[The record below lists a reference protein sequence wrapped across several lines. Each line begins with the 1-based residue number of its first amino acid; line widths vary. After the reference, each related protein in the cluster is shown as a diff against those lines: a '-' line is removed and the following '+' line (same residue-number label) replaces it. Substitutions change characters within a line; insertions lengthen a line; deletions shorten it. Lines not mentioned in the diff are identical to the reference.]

1 MLTRMSISGG
11 ILIFLILVLRRFTV
25 QKLPKR
31 LFVLLWDIALL
42 RLLLPVSIPV
52 QLPANHVTTAL
63 RNAGNTAFVL
73 HGNEIPISET
83 ASGHFDVPNILYLL
97 WLLGTAVW
105 SVVFAYRYRKE
116 CGKIKE
122 ALPLSPEE
130 EKGLRTLVQIPG
142 WVTLKKS
149 DQILTPVSF
158 GFIHPRILLSS
169 VFPVTDRTQL
179 KYVLTHELIHVKR
192 MDNLRKLMMAAA
204 VCMHWWNPAVW
215 VMQYLYSRDLE
226 LSCDEKVVSYYGED
240 SKEEY
245 ALTLVALAQM
255 KSSAYWFSSGF
266 GKHAVKERI
275 EAIMKFKKITV
286 MTLAVAVLLA
296 GPAITV
302 FAKNTPKENVTKETF
317 YDMESIA
324 AEYGAF
330 GVSYDAKEG
339 HLMYKGQII
348 GYFRDEKSPDIY
360 TDGDGI
366 IGIIVKRDA
375 NNQITGL
382 ETVDVPRILST
393 TGDDVK
399 FVTYTDEK
407 DGKENGIVSAL
418 SYDSD
423 GLTGTYHGK
432 QIAGLYDCDTGMYFV
447 SDEKEKKNSVYLKK
461 KGEKLTEIT
470 KKEFNRLVKAAKK

>member
-11 ILIFLILVLRRFTV
+11 ILIFLILVLRFFTV

-52 QLPANHVTTAL
+52 RLPAGHVTTAI
-63 RNAGNTAFVL
+63 RNAGNSALVFY
-73 HGNEIPISET
+73 GSEIQKAKPP
-83 ASGHFDVPNILYLL
+83 SGHFEVQNILFLL
-97 WLLGTAVW
+97 WILGMAVW

-116 CGKIKE
+116 CGKINE
-122 ALPLSPEE
+122 ALPLSPKEE
-130 EKGLRTLVQIPG
+130 DELRTLARIPG
-142 WVTLKKS
+142 WVSLKKS
-149 DQILTPVSF
+149 DRILTPVSF
-158 GFIHPRILLSS
+158 GVIHPQILLSS
-169 VFPVTDRTQL
+169 VIPVTDWTQL
-179 KYVLTHELIHVKR
+179 KYVLTHELVHVKR

-204 VCMHWWNPAVW
+204 VCLHWWNPAIW

-226 LSCDEKVVSYYGED
+226 LSCDEKVVLYYGED

-255 KSSAYWFSSGF
+255 KSGAYWFSSGF

-275 EAIMKFKKITV
+275 EAIMKFKKITA

-296 GPAITV
+296 GTAITV
-302 FAKNTPKENVTKETF
+302 FAKNTPKENITKETIN
-317 YDMESIA
+317 DMEAMA

-330 GVSYDAKEG
+330 GVSYDSKEG

-360 TDGDGI
+360 TDGDGT

-375 NNQITGL
+375 NNQITEL
-382 ETVDVPRILST
+382 ETVDVPRVLST
-393 TGDDVK
+393 TGEDVK
-399 FVTYTDEK
+399 FVTYADEK
-407 DGKENGIVSAL
+407 GDKGNGIVSTL

-432 QIAGLYDCDTGMYFV
+432 QIAGLFDCDSGMYYV
-447 SDEKEKKNSVYLKK
+447 SDVKDKKNSVYLKK